1 MLYKY
6 LIQYASLLALLA
18 PIISSGTFKGTV
30 LDNKT
35 SDPLIGANVMVGD
48 IDSGIGAN
56 TDVDGEFI
64 ITDIPYNKLIS

>member
-6 LIQYASLLALLA
+6 LIQYASLLVLLA

-64 ITDIPYNKLIS
+64 ITDIPPGI